1 MATTFAVTIE
11 RHGRFWEIEIPD
23 IEGGYTQARNLAEVD
38 LMARDCIAAFK
49 GIAADSFEIDLTV
62 KLPDSVQKHLSDAQA
77 LAEQAATAQA
87 QAQAEAQGKGEAEAA
102 QESGAARKLKAAG
115 LTLREIGS
123 MLGIS
128 YQRAHQLV
136 HGQRQQSP
144 RTKRPRGAGPGPG
157 T

>member
-49 GIAADSFEIDLTV
+49 GIAADSFEIDLRV
-62 KLPDSVQKHLSDAQA
+62 KLPDPGPKRLRDAQA

-87 QAQAEAQGKGEAEAA
+87 QAEAESRARAHAQAA
-102 QESGAARKLKAAG
+102 PESRAARKFK
-115 LTLREIGS
+115 
-123 MLGIS
+123 
-128 YQRAHQLV
+128 
-136 HGQRQQSP
+136 
-144 RTKRPRGAGPGPG
+144 
-157 T
+157 

>member
-23 IEGGYTQARNLAEVD
+23 IEGGYTQARNLAEAD

-87 QAQAEAQGKGEAEAA
+87 QAQAAHTNHEPRHANSKLPVLPSEKSAPCSASRTSVHINLSPDNGSNHRVRDRRGE
-102 QESGAARKLKAAG
+102 
-115 LTLREIGS
+115 T
-123 MLGIS
+123 
-128 YQRAHQLV
+128 V
-136 HGQRQQSP
+136 PGQVP
-144 RTKRPRGAGPGPG
+144 ET
-157 T
+157 